1 VSPLRRRACV
11 EGRFSPRSPEPPPA
25 ISSAALDV
33 VRMAEGIREGKPVSP
48 DFEVAVNRHELL
60 DSIQKVSDTGFRQV
74 L

>member
-1 VSPLRRRACV
+1 
-11 EGRFSPRSPEPPPA
+11 
-25 ISSAALDV
+25 
-33 VRMAEGIREGKPVSP
+33 MAEGIREGKPVSP